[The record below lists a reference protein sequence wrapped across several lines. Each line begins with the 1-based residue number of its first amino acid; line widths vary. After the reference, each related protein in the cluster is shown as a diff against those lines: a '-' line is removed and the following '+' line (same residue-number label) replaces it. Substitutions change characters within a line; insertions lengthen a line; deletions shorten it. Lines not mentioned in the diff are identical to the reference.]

1 MPGRLSPSRTAAAV
15 ALAVALAG
23 LADVAASDRLS
34 SPQGAD
40 VPAYLRIATTVLS
53 KGSFELAPPS
63 TEAEAYGM
71 GAGDVY
77 ASQWALT
84 VDGRLFPKHPLLF
97 GLVLTPGVALG
108 GIAGA
113 RVTALLLGG
122 LLAGIATWAAARSF
136 GPIAAA
142 LAAAAVFL
150 ASPGARNVLW
160 APNVDTLIALVWLS
174 SLVLAGRGRLASSGL
189 LAGTLFFLRPT
200 APILLAGLVPLLARR
215 PRRELLRFG
224 EGIAPPLLLLASLN
238 TLWWGAPWRSAYD
251 RTALLVAGRWQPG
264 RVSGTFHANPAE
276 GLRILFLHRDG
287 GLLATV
293 PVAIVALVGFAFL
306 TRGRRLALAAPLA
319 GLAAYLVLAPYE
331 HLRVVPEV
339 AYRFAT
345 PFFSAAVL
353 PLAALLA
360 AALGALFSKGERL
373 APAPGPPGSPSSAES
388 SPDP

>member
-1 MPGRLSPSRTAAAV
+1 MPGRLSPARTAAAV
-15 ALAVALAG
+15 AVAVALAG

-40 VPAYLRIATTVLS
+40 IPAYLRIATTVLS
-53 KGSFELAPPS
+53 TGSFELPAPA
-63 TEAEAYGM
+63 TEAEAYRM

-84 VDGRLFPKHPLLF
+84 VDGRLFPKHPLFF

-122 LLAGIATWAAARSF
+122 LLAGVATWAAARRF
-136 GPIAAA
+136 GPVAAA

-174 SLVLAGRGRLASSGL
+174 SLVLADRGHLASSGL

-200 APILLAGLVPLLARR
+200 APILLAGLVPLLAGR

-224 EGIAPPLLLLASLN
+224 AGLAPPLLLLASLS

-251 RTALLVAGRWQPG
+251 RTALLTDGRWHAG
-264 RVSGTFHANPAE
+264 SHSGTFDASLAE
-276 GLRILFLHRDG
+276 GLRILFLAPDG
-287 GLLATV
+287 GLLAAA
-293 PVAIVALVGFAFL
+293 PVALVALAGL
-306 TRGRRLALAAPLA
+306 LLVDGDRLALAAPLA

-331 HLRVVPEV
+331 HLRFVPGV

-360 AALGALFSKGERL
+360 AAGSRLRPKATGGA
-373 APAPGPPGSPSSAES
+373 APG
-388 SPDP
+388 